1 MQLPPSPRPSRSRR
15 RFPRIEVLGLV
26 DGRRVPLD
34 VRLTVRDLGQ
44 GGFSIESPM
53 PFPPGSYHPFRLT
66 TAADDQ
72 LTLTATVVHCRLASA
87 SADGQFTYISGL
99 EFHSDESSDP
109 SIAALIDTI
118 SSALAVE

>member
-26 DGRRVPLD
+26 DGQRVPLD
-34 VRLTVRDLGQ
+34 VPLTVRDLGE
-44 GGFSIESPM
+44 GGFSVESQV
-53 PFPPGSYHPFRLT
+53 PFPPGSHHAFRLT

-87 SADGQFTYISGL
+87 SADGHFTYVSGL
-99 EFHSDESSDP
+99 EFHSDDASDP
-109 SIAALIDTI
+109 AIAALLDTI